1 MLTANKRLIV
11 GARRKDVIEI
21 RKYAEWILKVRDGE
35 LGEAIDIEVLT
46 DVGDEIL
53 LDAVDDSAVCTLYM
67 GTEVSGTPA
76 NGKHLLSV
84 LEDEDEASMVNKH
97 CFEALDRSLR
107 DIQRKNRYDTCD
119 PFGNMTMVSG
129 DGELGEEND
138 GEVYIDVPEEIL
150 IDEADG
156 PISSIVDLTYPN
168 ILDNINDPSYFKEKV
183 VLASMNKVVD
193 NINEHLLDKFPGEE
207 LGTLVASVG

>member
-1 MLTANKRLIV
+1 MTGGRTAHSIFHIPINIDDTSTCSISAQSDLGALLKR
-11 GARRKDVIEI
+11 
-21 RKYAEWILKVRDGE
+21 Y
-35 LGEAIDIEVLT
+35 
-46 DVGDEIL
+46 
-53 LDAVDDSAVCTLYM
+53 
-67 GTEVSGTPA
+67 
-76 NGKHLLSV
+76 
-84 LEDEDEASMVNKH
+84 
-97 CFEALDRSLR
+97 
-107 DIQRKNRYDTCD
+107 
-119 PFGNMTMVSG
+119 
-129 DGELGEEND
+129 GELGEEND